1 MLFLLESI
9 KTKLSRLVTI
19 LFLFEVS
26 AASTIL
32 SRFASTLVRADSARS
47 PVRLSR
53 VIVLL
58 SISRLE
64 FDRPLVRFGSV
75 ESWSLSLSLALGLS
89 ASRSDALM
97 MDQRESSLTSS
108 LTFIPNSR
116 KPNRLAV
123 NTTANNRIAQIK
135 NEPTARPITAPVAD
149 SELNVSDVLL
159 VIVTGARVG
168 DFVGGAAS
176 AG

>member
-1 MLFLLESI
+1 MLFLFESI

-19 LFLFEVS
+19 LFLLDVS
-26 AASTIL
+26 ASTIL

-47 PVRLSR
+47 PVLLSR
-53 VIVLL
+53 VIVLV

-75 ESWSLSLSLALGLS
+75 ESCSLSLELLGLS
-89 ASRSDALM
+89 ASRSDELM
-97 MDQRESSLTSS
+97 MDHLESSLTSS

-116 KPNRLAV
+116 KPKRLAV
-123 NTTANNRIAQIK
+123 NTTANNRITQIK

-159 VIVTGARVG
+159 AIVTGARVG